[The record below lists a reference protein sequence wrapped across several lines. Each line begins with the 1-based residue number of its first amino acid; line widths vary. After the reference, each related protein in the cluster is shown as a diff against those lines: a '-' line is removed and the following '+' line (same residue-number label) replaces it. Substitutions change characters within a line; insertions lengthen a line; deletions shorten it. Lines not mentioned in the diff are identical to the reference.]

1 VDRALTC
8 CWPMLAAHPWRALV
22 EPMTDYRPETCSQ
35 MRRESASGSAVT
47 RVGVS
52 KIRVRGCPRSNRGQP
67 GSPVSASP
75 KAKVIERM
83 ARAQPSAAPGE
94 VVHNQ
99 VGPPAWACV
108 SATQVDGIRQI
119 ASDIITVNGPAS
131 VLPG

>member
-1 VDRALTC
+1 
-8 CWPMLAAHPWRALV
+8 MLAAHRVGGDAGRGVQDPGTRVSEV
-22 EPMTDYRPETCSQ
+22 ESRPA
-35 MRRESASGSAVT
+35 RVA
-47 RVGVS
+47 RVGVAEGES
-52 KIRVRGCPRSNRGQP
+52 R
-67 GSPVSASP
+67 
-75 KAKVIERM
+75 IERM
-83 ARAQPSAAPGE
+83 ARAQPWAAPGE